1 MRQASALQAQG
12 VAMTDRKAP
21 HISVLLREVSDI
33 LAPRDGGVYV
43 DGTFGAGGYSRAI
56 LEAAD
61 CKVFGIDRDP
71 FAISMGQQMSD
82 EFAGRLMMIEGCY
95 ADMEAL
101 LAGQDI
107 EAIDGVALD
116 IGVSSMQLDEAER
129 GFSFMREGPLDMRMS
144 GTGRTAADIVNEES
158 EAELAR
164 IIFVYGEEQ
173 RSRAIARAVTERREL
188 APFKSTVEL
197 AEVVASVV
205 RPTGKGIHPAT
216 RTFQALRIVVNDE
229 LGQLVKGLAASERLL
244 TPGGRLAV
252 VSFHSLE
259 DRRVKNFL
267 SARSEG
273 RARPSRHVPVSDEG
287 PAPTFKLIKRGS
299 IKARAD
305 ELAVNRRSRSARLRG
320 AIRTEAPAWTE
331 AA

>member
-1 MRQASALQAQG
+1 MNNP
-12 VAMTDRKAP
+12 AP
-21 HISVLLREVSDI
+21 HVSVLLREVIDI
-33 LAPRDGGVYV
+33 LSPKDGGIYV

-61 CKVFGIDRDP
+61 CTVYGIDRDP
-71 FAISMGQQMSD
+71 VAIAFGQKMAA
-82 EFAGRLMMIEGCY
+82 EFDGRLVMLEGCY
-95 ADMEAL
+95 ADMQEL
-101 LAGQDI
+101 LADKGVS
-107 EAIDGVALD
+107 AVDGVALD
-116 IGVSSMQLDEAER
+116 IGVSSMQIDEADR
-129 GFSFMREGPLDMRMS
+129 GFSFMRDGPLDMRMS
-144 GTGRTAADIVNEES
+144 GAGRTAADVVNEES
-158 EAELAR
+158 EAELAK
-164 IIFVYGEEQ
+164 IIFVYGEER
-173 RSRAIARAVTERREL
+173 RSRAIARVVVERREL
-188 APFKSTVEL
+188 SPFTSTVEL
-197 AEVVASVV
+197 AEAVASVV

-273 RARPSRHVPVSDEG
+273 RARPSRHLPVNDEG
-287 PAPTFKLIKRGS
+287 PAPTFKHIKKGT
-299 IKARAD
+299 IKAKAD
-305 ELAVNRRSRSARLRG
+305 ELEINRRSRSARLRG

-331 AA
+331 AAA

>member
-1 MRQASALQAQG
+1 MIRQ
-12 VAMTDRKAP
+12 DAP
-21 HISVLLREVSDI
+21 HISVLLREVLEI
-33 LAPRDGGVYV
+33 LGPKDGGVYV

-61 CKVFGIDRDP
+61 CHVYGIDRDP
-71 FAISMGQQMSD
+71 LAIAMGREMAA
-82 EFAGRLMMIEGCY
+82 EFPGRLVMVEGCY
-95 ADMEAL
+95 ADMEGL
-101 LAGQDI
+101 LSSHG
-107 EAIDGVALD
+107 IDAVDGIALD
-116 IGVSSMQLDEAER
+116 IGVSSMQIDEAER

-144 GTGRTAADIVNEES
+144 GEGRTAADVVNEES

-173 RSRAIARAVTERREL
+173 RSRAIARAVAERREL
-188 APFKSTVEL
+188 APFNSTVEL

-287 PAPTFKLIKRGS
+287 PAPTFKLIKRGTF
-299 IKARAD
+299 KARPD
-305 ELAVNRRSRSARLRG
+305 ELAVNPRSRSARLRG
-320 AIRTEAPAWTE
+320 AIRTDAPAWTE